1 MGDGWFKPVFN
12 VTRYFVYNLL
22 KIKCTLSYIQ
32 KLSSSVL
39 SAVQSAVPSCQDLLP
54 FQLYEESINDLTVRL
69 LVRIQTEVLTISHQN
84 SFLSPKLV
92 LWGLASPKERTPDP
106 TAQSDFLFLDSN
118 SFGSRT
124 YKSQVR
130 DKRWNFSSLAL
141 EPYNNP
147 VMSGR
152 DIKTG
157 WREREWCEV
166 ELKIIY

>member
-1 MGDGWFKPVFN
+1 MYSLIHPEA
-12 VTRYFVYNLL
+12 
-22 KIKCTLSYIQ
+22 IQ
-32 KLSSSVL
+32 LSSVS
-39 SAVQSAVPSCQDLLP
+39 SAERCALMSRSLAIPTLWR
-54 FQLYEESINDLTVRL
+54 INQWPNSQASW
-69 LVRIQTEVLTISHQN
+69 IQTEVLTISHQN